1 MKKSFILVCFL
12 ALTIILGLGAVSAKF
27 ATEQAAVS
35 AGYQCLYGQIENK
48 SALGF
53 DEAVYTSLAVGF
65 NNISNNTFNSKK
77 STTEDCW
84 PNNGCTL
91 KETAQVGI
99 VYDFWGRNTTT
110 IKDWISSKNSSATGI
125 EWFLE
130 TDIENQLPAT
140 CTIREDVDGSSVATI
155 NIGSDQ
161 KLSGNP
167 GSCFTFARSD
177 YLMKFNDNCID
188 KNFVISCSEEFLT
201 TTIYKKSTSETYY
214 VNSDSHTA
222 SAEGTTEEK
231 VSAKCFKGSANSCDY
246 EGSLW
251 ASLALQQ
258 FGIDVTP
265 YMPYLIAFS
274 DEDVNK
280 KILPSAFLYMLTESS
295 DAYSELTQAQQ
306 QNKYWRADPN
316 NSRLY
321 DTSLAMMALQGSS
334 AQELTRAKSYV
345 LEVQENNGCWNSK
358 NVRDT
363 AFILYSAWPQN
374 GLPNFNNNDGT
385 TGSSGTTR
393 IPPIK
398 VNNTNSTGKSACEL
412 GGYSCTSAFSC
423 LDAGGVLKSGY
434 SCTGRLEC
442 CTVKPAAQETCKMQE
457 GTLCAVSQRCEGR
470 SGAASDGS
478 CCFGT
483 CVNIQ
488 SEQDL
493 NECETQG
500 FGLCQ
505 ASCGTDEYDTGN
517 SCSTPGYLCCTSSG
531 ANQESSSMTWVWIL
545 LLLILIVLAAL
556 AIFYKDKI
564 KLWWFKMQNKKQ
576 PPRPG
581 ASAEM
586 NTLPRRPAQFGG
598 FSPRPVMTPRP
609 GMPIRPMPG
618 AVKPKPTARDK
629 EMEDTLKKLKE
640 MSE

>member
-1 MKKSFILVCFL
+1 MKKSFIFVITLL
-12 ALTIILGLGAVSAKF
+12 ALVVLSSFIVSAKF
-27 ATEQAAVS
+27 ASESAAIS
-35 AGYQCLYGQIENK
+35 AGYSCLYGQIENK

-53 DEAVYTSLAVGF
+53 EEAVFSSLAVGF

-77 STTEDCW
+77 STTENCW
-84 PNNGCTL
+84 PNTGCTL
-91 KETAQVGI
+91 KETAQAGI
-99 VYDFWGRNTTT
+99 VYDFWGRNTTG

-130 TDIENQLPAT
+130 TDIENQLPAV
-140 CTIREDVDGSSVATI
+140 CTVREDVDGSSVATI
-155 NIGSDQ
+155 NIGADQ

-167 GSCFTFARSD
+167 GNCFTFARNN
-177 YLMKFNDNCID
+177 YLMRFNDNCID
-188 KNFVISCSEEFLT
+188 KNFVISCNEEFLT
-201 TTIYKKSTSETYY
+201 TTIYKKSNSETYY

-231 VSAKCFKGSANSCDY
+231 VSAKCLSQGASCNY

-258 FGIDVTP
+258 FGVDVTP
-265 YMPYLIAFS
+265 YLPYLIAFS
-274 DEDVNK
+274 DEDSNK
-280 KILPSAFLYMLTESS
+280 KLLPSAFLYMLTESS
-295 DAYSELTQAQQ
+295 DSYSELTQAQQ

-316 NSRLY
+316 NSRLF
-321 DTSLAMMALQGSS
+321 DTSLAMMSLQGSS
-334 AQELTRAKSYV
+334 AQELTRAKSYL
-345 LEVQENNGCWNSK
+345 LEVQENNGCWNSR

-363 AFILYSAWPQN
+363 AFILYSGWPQN

-385 TGSSGTTR
+385 TGSGGTTR

-398 VNNTNSTGKSACEL
+398 VNNTNATSKSACEL
-412 GGYSCTSAFSC
+412 GGYTCTSAFSC

-442 CTVKPAAQETCKMQE
+442 CTVKPAVQETCRAQE

-470 SGAASDGS
+470 NGAASDGS

-488 SEQDL
+488 SEEDL
-493 NECETQG
+493 NACETGG

-531 ANQESSSMTWVWIL
+531 STADKGSLTWVWIL
-545 LLLILIVLAAL
+545 LLLILIVLVGL
-556 AIFYKDKI
+556 GIFYKDQI
-564 KLWWFKMQNKKQ
+564 KLWWFKMKNNKQ

-581 ASAEM
+581 AGAET

-598 FSPRPVMTPRP
+598 FSPRPVMGQRP
-609 GMPIRPMPG
+609 GQRPMNMPG
-618 AVKPKPTARDK
+618 AMKPKPTARDK